1 MRTIPR
7 ATILDTLINTLEAER
22 YMRGPLLVE
31 VIAEL
36 RANERLAEAAE
47 LAGSLLASVE
57 TGLLRDDEFS
67 GKLAQLRAVVRACF
81 GEDPLPAPVRRRRR
95 EDA

>member
-47 LAGSLLASVE
+47 LAGAILASVE
-57 TGLLRDDEFS
+57 TGLLLIGGVAVGRS
-67 GKLAQLRAVVRACF
+67 GAICSDGVVRA
-81 GEDPLPAPVRRRRR
+81 LR
-95 EDA
+95 EWPDL